1 MEDLAHFIQSMSEKY
16 GLLDAA
22 NEESREFLT
31 LAGNKQNQEC
41 SSSAA
46 SNPNSNED
54 CSAQASSWEYLS
66 IFISGQTLDNK
77 ASLGSP
83 NLHVSPGPFHAG
95 KDSHLRACAR
105 MIDIN
110 EEPELESP
118 LPATSHVVIKEHDSD
133 DFFVD
138 SGSIVEVQQNTPHE
152 KDFSSIVTM
161 SDYLQSVYCSKESE
175 KKLRLFDTEGF
186 IGTGELEDLTCRSG
200 ATSSREDSTSPLED
214 QKRNEE
220 YHSRN
225 MNECSQS
232 GITSSRSHHT
242 EGDNPDSDRV
252 KDSQGQFAAECATG
266 LDEDMHQ
273 HCSWNF
279 DVADDQ
285 PKFED
290 SPTLKPRTIS
300 SNTKPHASAT
310 EKVQPRSRR
319 QRGVVSSFVGL
330 DDEADFAESIALH
343 ELTVSSGE
351 SSPRFCQIE
360 GGGSLKSKWVYI
372 NKILCDYGF
381 SPLDNNCTIPSPE
394 TFDKIFDTLSDVVRN
409 FARREKLVQELLA
422 ERELLRQEEQR
433 NDQLTIKLESDIDT
447 LKNKLAASEQRAE
460 LATAASEKTF
470 AALRKEHQRL
480 ETSHASMLQRCSQLE
495 HVCRAKERSLRKFQ
509 EKIQEAVRR
518 EQSQRSREK
527 ELYEKLKHK
536 VAISQKAQGEI
547 IESNFLLRDLKPACI
562 VGIYE
567 RQRAANEAEMNHL
580 REENSRLCKELR
592 EKENSLFGK
601 AISVVEAD
609 QAELDQREQEL
620 IQQLT
625 ELDAAQERKNH
636 QLLQEISKKKLE
648 YSRTSS
654 TCQTNSATGCTSL
667 KCQGLM
673 QDVCCKL
680 KISDPVRIT
689 DAIDSLLKVVAAVP
703 RMESFIDNVCE
714 VVFNEGYM
722 FLTRENPRSAQQTP
736 EAIPEILK
744 FWLQQLQ
751 SSAELQQ
758 FKDSICAQLWERFD
772 GKGEKHPMNC
782 RLAAAS
788 VKDLINIEREY
799 LLTQQSYREAQTLLK
814 AEPQKLLHRII
825 GHFQMLFE
833 IPQLEGVMAVMNSVY
848 IQISEYHNFA
858 RALCSMLGLPK
869 DSGANSIISTVTGI
883 LNKVTNLS

>member
-22 NEESREFLT
+22 NEESREFLGLT
-31 LAGNKQNQEC
+31 GNKQNQEC

-54 CSAQASSWEYLS
+54 CPAQASSWEYLS

-77 ASLGSP
+77 ANVVSP
-83 NLHVSPGPFHAG
+83 NVHVSPGPFHAG
-95 KDSHLRACAR
+95 KESHIRACAR

-118 LPATSHVVIKEHDSD
+118 LPTTSHVVIKEHDRD
-133 DFFVD
+133 EVFTDKD
-138 SGSIVEVQQNTPHE
+138 SIIGIQQITPHE

-161 SDYLQSVYCSKESE
+161 SDYLQKVYCSKEGE
-175 KKLRLFDTEGF
+175 KKDRLFDTEGL
-186 IGTGELEDLTCRSG
+186 ISTGELEDLTCRSG
-200 ATSSREDSTSPLED
+200 ATSSREDSSSPLED
-214 QKRNEE
+214 QKRNDE

-225 MNECSQS
+225 MNECSQNGS
-232 GITSSRSHHT
+232 TSFGSHQT
-242 EGDNPDSDRV
+242 EGENPESDRV
-252 KDSQGQFAAECATG
+252 KDSQGQFTAECATG
-266 LDEDMHQ
+266 SDKDMH

-290 SPTLKPRTIS
+290 SPTPKPRSIS
-300 SNTKPHASAT
+300 SNSKPNACAT

-319 QRGVVSSFVGL
+319 QRGIVSSFVGL
-330 DDEADFAESIALH
+330 DDEADFGESIAFH

-351 SSPRFCQIE
+351 STPRSCQIE
-360 GGGSLKSKWVYI
+360 SGESLKSKWIYI

-394 TFDKIFDTLSDVVRN
+394 TFDKIFDTLIDVVRN

-433 NDQLTIKLESDIDT
+433 TDQLTLKLESDIDT
-447 LKNKLAASEQRAE
+447 LRNKLAASEQRAE

-495 HVCRAKERSLRKFQ
+495 HVCRAKERSLRKLQ

-592 EKENSLFGK
+592 EKENSLFSK
-601 AISVVEAD
+601 AISAVEAD

-625 ELDAAQERKNH
+625 EVWNSSLRTLFKVRSSVYNMF
-636 QLLQEISKKKLE
+636 
-648 YSRTSS
+648 RTS
-654 TCQTNSATGCTSL
+654 
-667 KCQGLM
+667 
-673 QDVCCKL
+673 
-680 KISDPVRIT
+680 
-689 DAIDSLLKVVAAVP
+689 
-703 RMESFIDNVCE
+703 
-714 VVFNEGYM
+714 
-722 FLTRENPRSAQQTP
+722 
-736 EAIPEILK
+736 
-744 FWLQQLQ
+744 
-751 SSAELQQ
+751 
-758 FKDSICAQLWERFD
+758 
-772 GKGEKHPMNC
+772 
-782 RLAAAS
+782 
-788 VKDLINIEREY
+788 
-799 LLTQQSYREAQTLLK
+799 
-814 AEPQKLLHRII
+814 
-825 GHFQMLFE
+825 
-833 IPQLEGVMAVMNSVY
+833 
-848 IQISEYHNFA
+848 
-858 RALCSMLGLPK
+858 
-869 DSGANSIISTVTGI
+869 
-883 LNKVTNLS
+883 